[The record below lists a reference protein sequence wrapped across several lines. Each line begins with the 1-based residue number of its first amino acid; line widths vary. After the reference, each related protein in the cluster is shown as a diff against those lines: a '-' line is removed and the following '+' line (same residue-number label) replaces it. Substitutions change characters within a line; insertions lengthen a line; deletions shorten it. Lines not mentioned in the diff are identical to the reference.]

1 VIKYVRVEFVYR
13 HLGHIKSFLTMTL
26 WTIGT
31 HTVLNQDK
39 KRIKEKIFFTFF
51 VWLKIQNNVPAKCA
65 QSELNTVYK

>member
-1 VIKYVRVEFVYR
+1 MYR

-31 HTVLNQDK
+31 HTVLNQDR
-39 KRIKEKIFFTFF
+39 KRIKEKNFFTFF
-51 VWLKIQNNVPAKCA
+51 VWLKIQNNVATKCA